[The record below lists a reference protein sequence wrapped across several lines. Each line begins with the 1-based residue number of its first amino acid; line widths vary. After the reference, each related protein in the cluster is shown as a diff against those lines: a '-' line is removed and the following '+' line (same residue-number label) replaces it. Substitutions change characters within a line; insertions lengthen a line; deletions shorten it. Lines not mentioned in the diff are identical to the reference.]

1 MVSIKGTGGRYRY
14 DGPVSPRRS
23 VADAQRTRETI
34 VDRAVEIG
42 STDGLA
48 SLSFGRVAE
57 DLALSKSGVIRHFPT
72 KEDLQLAAIEEAR
85 HVFRATVWDPVADR
99 PAGLVRL
106 RAIMRS
112 WLAYHE
118 RCPFPGGCF
127 LAAASAEV
135 DGQPG
140 PVRDAVRADDA
151 QWAAVLERDI
161 DIAIRA
167 GELPAET
174 DRAQLAFELYAIAL
188 MTNHGF
194 QLRGDA
200 RSGTRGRRAVQRL
213 LG

>member
-1 MVSIKGTGGRYRY
+1 MVAIDIL
-14 DGPVSPRRS
+14 DGVSPRRS
-23 VADAQRTRETI
+23 VADAQRTRATI

-72 KEDLQLAAIEEAR
+72 KEDLQLAALAEAR
-85 HVFRATVWDPVADR
+85 RVFRRTVWDPVAER
-99 PAGLVRL
+99 PPGLARL
-106 RAIMRS
+106 RATMRS

-118 RCPFPGGCF
+118 DCPFPGGCF
-127 LAAASAEV
+127 LAAASAEF

-140 PVRDAVRADDA
+140 PVRDAVREDDA
-151 QWAAVLERDI
+151 QWSAVLERDI
-161 DIAIRA
+161 DIAKRA
-167 GELPAET
+167 GELPADT
-174 DRAQLAFELYAIAL
+174 DVRQLGFELLAIAL
-188 MTNHGF
+188 GVNYGV

-200 RSGTRGRRAVQRL
+200 KAPTRGRRAVQRL